1 MPSHWWQFHGSFFVK
16 ARKPLPS
23 AGHHPAYKKGRA
35 WSLHA
40 PPMLVTKRC
49 TGTYPQAPARSRH
62 PPHTSLTRPETE
74 NKTALAGARPP
85 QVSWSNPYLPRSTG
99 WSPGRPGQ
107 GFSPCFS
114 FCLTGAVETGRC
126 QTVAGC
132 ATGTAY
138 ILSFSDGDNAIVLI
152 GGANQEWPA
161 GDSVPSGP
169 VGQAMRRA
177 VAVMLQREIPARV
190 NAGVAALASRAG
202 VPVILDVGGTD
213 EALDSALLPFVTLI
227 APNESELTFI
237 SGVQA
242 VETNSGAESIS
253 GVPAVEDHS
262 GAVSISGVRA
272 GVAAL
277 KARFGAAGNP
287 QVEVLVTLGRLG
299 SIHFGA
305 DWALV
310 DDPISSSSPNAH
322 LHPSAG
328 DASGG
333 AQDDSAASRGMLPH
347 ETRMGIFSIKR
358 NQPVD
363 TTGAGDCYRG
373 SFVAARCAVG
383 FQNRTA

>member
-1 MPSHWWQFHGSFFVK
+1 MR
-16 ARKPLPS
+16 ARDLHRCRGASPTSPVPLDGAQGAQGRAS
-23 AGHHPAYKKGRA
+23 HPAV
-35 WSLHA
+35 L
-40 PPMLVTKRC
+40 
-49 TGTYPQAPARSRH
+49 
-62 PPHTSLTRPETE
+62 
-74 NKTALAGARPP
+74 
-85 QVSWSNPYLPRSTG
+85 
-99 WSPGRPGQ
+99 
-107 GFSPCFS
+107 

-138 ILSFSDGDNAIVLI
+138 ILSFTDGDNAIVLI

-227 APNESELTFI
+227 APNDSELTFI

-242 VETNSGAESIS
+242 AETNSGAESIS
-253 GVPAVEDHS
+253 GVPAVEADSGAESISGVPAVQDNS
-262 GAVSISGVRA
+262 GAVSLSGVRA

-299 SIHFGA
+299 SVHFGA

-333 AQDDSAASRGMLPH
+333 TQDDSAISRGMLPH
-347 ETRMGIFSIKR
+347 ETHMGIFSIKG
-358 NQPVD
+358 NEPVD